1 MKQDDIDNELNSD
14 KALTEAL
21 LGKEALN
28 MLDVKIQEVPADYFN
43 EFPNSVLKAIRSENS
58 KTKIIQ
64 FGTFSKMAIAA
75 AILLITATG
84 YIFSD
89 KILTNNNEI
98 AIVNI
103 EEITNEEIEKYVES
117 NEIFVE
123 VDWQSE
129 IDNASTE
136 LEANYISLNNDTN

>member
-1 MKQDDIDNELNSD
+1 MKQEDITNELNSD

-28 MLDVKIQEVPADYFN
+28 MLDAKIQEVPTDYFN
-43 EFPNSVLKAIRSENS
+43 EFPDSVIQAIRSENS
-58 KTKIIQ
+58 KTKIIH
-64 FGTFSKMAIAA
+64 FSTFSKIAVAA

-103 EEITNEEIEKYVES
+103 EEITNVEIEKYVES
-117 NEIFVE
+117 NEFYAE
-123 VDWQSE
+123 VDWQNE

-136 LEANYISLNNDTN
+136 LESNYILLKNDTN

>member
-1 MKQDDIDNELNSD
+1 MEQEDITNELNSD
-14 KALTEAL
+14 KALIEAL

-28 MLDVKIQEVPADYFN
+28 MLEIKMQEVPADYFN

-58 KTKIIQ
+58 ETKIIR
-64 FGTFSKMAIAA
+64 FSAFYKIAIAA
-75 AILLITATG
+75 TILLITATG

-117 NEIFVE
+117 NEFYVE
-123 VDWQSE
+123 VDWQNE
-129 IDNASTE
+129 IDNTSTE
-136 LEANYISLNNDTN
+136 LESNYILLKNDTN

>member
-1 MKQDDIDNELNSD
+1 MKQDDMHNELNSD
-14 KALTEAL
+14 KVLTEAL

-58 KTKIIQ
+58 KTKIIH
-64 FGTFSKMAIAA
+64 FGTFSKIAIAA

-89 KILTNNNEI
+89 KILTNNTEI

>member
-28 MLDVKIQEVPADYFN
+28 MLDAKTQHVPADYFN

-58 KTKIIQ
+58 KTNIIH
-64 FGTFSKMAIAA
+64 FGTFSKIAIAA

-117 NEIFVE
+117 NEFFVE

-136 LEANYISLNNDTN
+136 LESNYILLKNDTN